1 MNTTYTPHPIDTSD
15 ISLPVEME
23 ELIEAMAENVHE
35 VWAKNRIEQGWSY
48 GAERNDSLKL
58 HPCLVSYNKLSSD
71 EKLYDRETAVETLKL
86 IIKLGFNI
94 VKGSST

>member
-48 GAERNDSLKL
+48 GAERNDNLKL
-58 HPCLVSYNKLSSD
+58 HPCLVSYNELSSD